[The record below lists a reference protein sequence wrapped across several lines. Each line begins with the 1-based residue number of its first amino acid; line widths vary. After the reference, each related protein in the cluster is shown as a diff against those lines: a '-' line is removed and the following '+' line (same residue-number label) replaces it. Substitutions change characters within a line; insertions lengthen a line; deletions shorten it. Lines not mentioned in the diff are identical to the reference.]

1 MEISLSG
8 FNMQQNMEYRRKRD
22 MDYQNIKIEYRD
34 TPEKFHE
41 AADEVI
47 SYLVENL
54 LKLNSIEEECSKL
67 KEHQKR
73 GIRIKGMPKDSEG
86 LCPEHDIYL

>member
-1 MEISLSG
+1 MV
-8 FNMQQNMEYRRKRD
+8 
-22 MDYQNIKIEYRD
+22 YQNIKIEYRD

-54 LKLNSIEEECSKL
+54 LKLSSIEEECL
-67 KEHQKR
+67 
-73 GIRIKGMPKDSEG
+73 P
-86 LCPEHDIYL
+86 Y